1 MSSFYIH
8 SRTLSTKS
16 FRLLLIQY
24 NRKQEDGK
32 FNLRKLSLV
41 FWQQN

>member
-8 SRTLSTKS
+8 SRTLSTNS

-24 NRKQEDGK
+24 NRKQSDEK
-32 FNLRKLSLV
+32 FNLRKVSFV
-41 FWQQN
+41 FWQQH